1 MIIKTIEQR
10 SKSNPLAHTSSL
22 LVPSYCDKF
31 SDFCLGKKLS
41 IGREMFYDADDMT
54 IPASCPADVEVS

>member
-1 MIIKTIEQR
+1 M
-10 SKSNPLAHTSSL
+10 
-22 LVPSYCDKF
+22 VPSYCDKF